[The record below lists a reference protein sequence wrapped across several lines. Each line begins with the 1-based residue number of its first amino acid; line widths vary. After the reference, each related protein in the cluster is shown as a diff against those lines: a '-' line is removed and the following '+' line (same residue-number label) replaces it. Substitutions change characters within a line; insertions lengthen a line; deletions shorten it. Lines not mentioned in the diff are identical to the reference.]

1 MKVKS
6 ILVSQPKPETEKSP
20 YFDLAQKYNIKVDF
34 RPFIHIE
41 GIEAKDFRKDR
52 ISILDHT
59 AVILTSRSAA
69 DHYFRICQEMRISVP
84 ESMKY
89 FCISESTAYYLQKYV
104 QYRKRKIFNGK
115 QTFHDLAEV
124 IKKHREEN
132 YLLPC
137 SDIHKDEISDF
148 LDTQNIRYTKAV
160 MFKTVSSN
168 LQDLKNVNYDVLVFF
183 SPSGIKSLF
192 KNFPG
197 FKQNQTRIAAF
208 GPATAKA
215 VEDAHLKLNIYAPTP
230 QAPSMTMALEN
241 YIKNPNETIVVPP
254 VQPVHDH
261 PVVSIRAKKVI
272 TVEKPLK
279 INKTIKPVKEKKISK
294 GIKLKKVAKKV
305 TPKKLKTSKKAAK
318 PVKSRKAGKSS
329 GSKKAKKRK

>member
-6 ILVSQPKPETEKSP
+6 ILVSQPKPETDKSP
-20 YFDLAQKYNIKVDF
+20 FFDLAQKYSIKIDF
-34 RPFIHIE
+34 RPFIQIE

-69 DHYFRICQEMRISVP
+69 DHYFRICNEMRVSVP

-115 QTFHDLAEV
+115 QTFHELAEI

-132 YLLPC
+132 FLLPC
-137 SDIHKDEISDF
+137 ADIHKDEISDY
-148 LDTQNIRYTKAV
+148 LDQQNIRYTKAV

-192 KNFPG
+192 KNFPS

-215 VEDAHLKLNIYAPTP
+215 VEDVRLKLNIYAPTP
-230 QAPSMTMALEN
+230 QAPSMTMAIEN
-241 YIKNPNETIVVPP
+241 YIKSGGKDSAMPVIPSAPAKITLPAKPAKATVPAK
-254 VQPVHDH
+254 QPV
-261 PVVSIRAKKVI
+261 KKVNA
-272 TVEKPLK
+272 P
-279 INKTIKPVKEKKISK
+279 
-294 GIKLKKVAKKV
+294 
-305 TPKKLKTSKKAAK
+305 AK
-318 PVKSRKAGKSS
+318 PVKAKKIVKPAKPA
-329 GSKKAKKRK
+329 KKAKIKKSVKKAKTKKPVKKAKPAKGKRKK